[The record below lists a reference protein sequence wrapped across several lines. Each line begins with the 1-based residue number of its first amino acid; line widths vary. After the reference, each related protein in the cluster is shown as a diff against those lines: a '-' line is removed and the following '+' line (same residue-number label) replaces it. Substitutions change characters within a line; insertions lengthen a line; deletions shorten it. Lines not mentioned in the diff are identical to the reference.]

1 MTIAVILHL
10 TVVFYIMIPSFLASI
25 VPKYIAST
33 PLEIISFVGLIHGI
47 LGTIALLLGIGLV
60 AKWRFSQ
67 NVNPYFNRKNIM
79 LKTLTVWVAA
89 LVFGITLYALL
100 IGPVLMN

>member
-67 NVNPYFNRKNIM
+67 NVNPCFNRKNIM